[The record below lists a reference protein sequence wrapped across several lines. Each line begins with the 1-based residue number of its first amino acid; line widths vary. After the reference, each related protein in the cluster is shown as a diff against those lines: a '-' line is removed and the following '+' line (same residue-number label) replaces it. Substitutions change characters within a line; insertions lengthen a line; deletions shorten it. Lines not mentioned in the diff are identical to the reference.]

1 MEEMATVT
9 GMDTAEIEEFGS
21 ETDMTAAEGVGAARV
36 GAGNAAVD
44 AQAGAADSPADG
56 AGAEAAAQAFPG
68 GAGASVQ
75 DPAELARQ
83 RQALIDG
90 QLREIAAL
98 DPEVRSLSDL
108 TRSESYDALYALVKR
123 GATLSEAYRLA
134 NFERLMRRAEQAAV
148 QRYRNGLAGTRHLA
162 ATVNRASGGVPV
174 PADVAAQYRALNPG
188 ISDGEIAR
196 HYNRYHVI

>member
-1 MEEMATVT
+1 MENLENLENTETVT
-9 GMDTAEIEEFGS
+9 GLEPGETEARDA
-21 ETDMTAAEGVGAARV
+21 ETDSTVAEG
-36 GAGNAAVD
+36 NAMS
-44 AQAGAADSPADG
+44 QDG

-68 GAGASVQ
+68 GAGASAQ

-98 DPEVRSLSDL
+98 DPEVRTLSDL

>member
-1 MEEMATVT
+1 MEEMETVT
-9 GMDTAEIEEFGS
+9 GTETAEVEGISS
-21 ETDMTAAEGVGAARV
+21 ETEVKMAEGVGAARE

-44 AQAGAADSPADG
+44 AKAGAADGP
-56 AGAEAAAQAFPG
+56 AEAEQTG
-68 GAGASVQ
+68 GAGATAQ

-98 DPEVRSLSDL
+98 DPEVRTLSDL